1 MPWWVAVSIAVLALV
16 GAALIIWRKEATA
29 LQGMTF
35 GARLH
40 PGCAVVEGALLLL
53 VALIYFL
60 VAQARGT

>member
-1 MPWWVAVSIAVLALV
+1 MPWWVIVSIAVLALI

-40 PGCAVVEGALLLL
+40 PGCAVVEGVALLAI
-53 VALIYFL
+53 ALIYF
-60 VAQARGT
+60 VIARSR